1 MKMAVSDFFNFFS
14 MKKIYFYFLLFLS
27 VRLSAQQLSIEPAFW
42 WSGMQES
49 ELQLMVYGS
58 NIADY
63 KAAITSPHVYLK
75 ESVALESPNYK
86 LLYLDI
92 SKSVPETFDIVFT
105 NGKKKITIPYELKQR
120 DPSRK
125 NVKGFDSSDVLY
137 LIMPDRFANGD
148 PTNDQLP
155 MRMPYKVDRND
166 PNARHGG
173 DLKGISDHLDY
184 LHNLG
189 VTAIWLNP
197 VLEND
202 MDGGSYHG
210 YATTNYYRVDPRFG
224 SNDEYVKLIED
235 THAKGMKVVMDM
247 IFNHCGSDH
256 PWMKDIPSKDWFNNL
271 DPYVQTTHVKE
282 VYYDLYASQYDTKQM
297 TDGWFVPSMPDLNQ
311 RNRHVA
317 KYLIQNSIW
326 WIEYAGVDGIRQDT
340 YPYADYQMMIDW
352 CRAIENE
359 YPNYNIVGEA
369 WYNNPVGTA
378 FWQKD
383 SKLNNKENTQLKSV
397 MDFRLMGLAH
407 SAFFEET
414 GEWGGGLRN
423 IYEHM
428 ATDYVYPDI
437 YNVLRFLDN
446 HDTDRFLPEMLKNL
460 DSFKQG
466 ITFLLT
472 IPGIPQIYYGT
483 ELLMNGNKS
492 RSDGDI
498 RKDVPGGW
506 PNDSVDQFTAE
517 GRSELQNEA
526 FNFMQKLLKWRQGNE
541 ILAKGKM
548 KHYVPQN
555 GVYVYERYLNDK
567 SIVVFMNGT
576 SKEASIDLGRYTES
590 INNRKTAND
599 IISGQQIQFA
609 DKLVMSPRQIMI
621 FEI

>member
-1 MKMAVSDFFNFFS
+1 MAVSDFFNFFS

-352 CRAIENE
+352 CRAIEKE

>member
-1 MKMAVSDFFNFFS
+1 
-14 MKKIYFYFLLFLS
+14 MKKIYFYLLLFLS
-27 VRLSAQQLSIEPAFW
+27 IELSAQQINIEPAFW

-49 ELQLMVYGS
+49 ELQLMVYGN

-63 KAAITSPHVYLK
+63 KATITSPHVYLK

-155 MRMPYKVDRND
+155 MRMPYEVDRNN

-202 MDGGSYHG
+202 MEGGSYHG

-352 CRAIENE
+352 CRAIEKE

-378 FWQKD
+378 FWQKN

-428 ATDYVYPDI
+428 TTDYVYSDI

-446 HDTDRFLPEMLKNL
+446 HDTDRFLPEMPKNL

-492 RSDGDI
+492 KSDGDI

-506 PNDSVDQFTAE
+506 PDDSVNQFTAE

-541 ILAKGKM
+541 IIAKGKM

-590 INNRKTAND
+590 IKNRKTAND
-599 IISGQQIQFA
+599 IISGLQIQFA

>member
-1 MKMAVSDFFNFFS
+1 
-14 MKKIYFYFLLFLS
+14 MKKIFSFIIIFFATIS
-27 VRLSAQQLSIEPAFW
+27 VFSQKVSIEPAFW

-63 KAAITSPHVYLK
+63 KATITSPHVYLK

-105 NGKKKITIPYELKQR
+105 NGKKKISIPYELKQR

-352 CRAIENE
+352 CRAIEKE

-428 ATDYVYPDI
+428 TTDYVYPDI

-446 HDTDRFLPEMLKNL
+446 HDTDRFLPEMPKNL

-492 RSDGDI
+492 KSDGDI

-506 PNDSVDQFTAE
+506 PDDSVNQFTAE

-541 ILAKGKM
+541 IIAKGKM

-576 SKEASIDLGRYTES
+576 SKEVTIDLNRYDES
-590 INNRKTAND
+590 LKGKS
-599 IISGQQIQFA
+599 SGFDVLTNQQIQFHSSM
-609 DKLVMSPRQIMI
+609 KLLPR
-621 FEI
+621 EIHIVEL

>member
-1 MKMAVSDFFNFFS
+1 
-14 MKKIYFYFLLFLS
+14 
-27 VRLSAQQLSIEPAFW
+27 
-42 WSGMQES
+42 
-49 ELQLMVYGS
+49 
-58 NIADY
+58 
-63 KAAITSPHVYLK
+63 
-75 ESVALESPNYK
+75 
-86 LLYLDI
+86 
-92 SKSVPETFDIVFT
+92 
-105 NGKKKITIPYELKQR
+105 
-120 DPSRK
+120 
-125 NVKGFDSSDVLY
+125 
-137 LIMPDRFANGD
+137 
-148 PTNDQLP
+148 
-155 MRMPYKVDRND
+155 
-166 PNARHGG
+166 
-173 DLKGISDHLDY
+173 
-184 LHNLG
+184 
-189 VTAIWLNP
+189 
-197 VLEND
+197 
-202 MDGGSYHG
+202 
-210 YATTNYYRVDPRFG
+210 
-224 SNDEYVKLIED
+224 
-235 THAKGMKVVMDM
+235 
-247 IFNHCGSDH
+247 
-256 PWMKDIPSKDWFNNL
+256 
-271 DPYVQTTHVKE
+271 
-282 VYYDLYASQYDTKQM
+282 
-297 TDGWFVPSMPDLNQ
+297 
-311 RNRHVA
+311 
-317 KYLIQNSIW
+317 
-326 WIEYAGVDGIRQDT
+326 
-340 YPYADYQMMIDW
+340 
-352 CRAIENE
+352 
-359 YPNYNIVGEA
+359 
-369 WYNNPVGTA
+369 
-378 FWQKD
+378 
-383 SKLNNKENTQLKSV
+383 

-428 ATDYVYPDI
+428 TTDYVYPDI

-446 HDTDRFLPEMLKNL
+446 HDTDRFLPEMPKNL

-492 RSDGDI
+492 KSDGDI

-506 PNDSVDQFTAE
+506 PDDSVNQFTAE

-590 INNRKTAND
+590 IKNRKTAND

>member
-1 MKMAVSDFFNFFS
+1 
-14 MKKIYFYFLLFLS
+14 MKKIFSFIIIFFATIS
-27 VRLSAQQLSIEPAFW
+27 VFSQQLSIEPAFW

-63 KAAITSPHVYLK
+63 KATITSPHVYLK

-148 PTNDQLP
+148 HTNDQLP

-311 RNRHVA
+311 RNKHVA

-352 CRAIENE
+352 CRAIEKE

-428 ATDYVYPDI
+428 TTDYVYPDI

-446 HDTDRFLPEMLKNL
+446 HDTDRFLPEMPKNL

-492 RSDGDI
+492 KSDGDI

-506 PNDSVDQFTAE
+506 PDDSVNQFTAE

-541 ILAKGKM
+541 IIAKGKM

-576 SKEASIDLGRYTES
+576 SKEVTIDLNRYDES
-590 INNRKTAND
+590 LKGKS
-599 IISGQQIQFA
+599 SGFDVLTNQQIHFNSSM
-609 DKLVMSPRQIMI
+609 KLLPR
-621 FEI
+621 EIHIVEL

>member
-1 MKMAVSDFFNFFS
+1 
-14 MKKIYFYFLLFLS
+14 MKKIFSFIIIFFTTI
-27 VRLSAQQLSIEPAFW
+27 SAFSQQLSIEPAFW

-49 ELQLMVYGS
+49 ELQLMVYGN

-63 KAAITSPHVYLK
+63 KATITSPHVYLK

-120 DPSRK
+120 NPSRK

-189 VTAIWLNP
+189 VTSIWLNP

-352 CRAIENE
+352 CRAIEKE

-378 FWQKD
+378 FWQKN

-428 ATDYVYPDI
+428 TTDYVYSDI

-446 HDTDRFLPEMLKNL
+446 HDTDRFLPEMPKNL

-492 RSDGDI
+492 KSDGDI

-506 PNDSVDQFTAE
+506 PDDSVNQFTAE

-541 ILAKGKM
+541 IIAKGKM

-576 SKEASIDLGRYTES
+576 SKEVTIDLNRYDES
-590 INNRKTAND
+590 LKGKS
-599 IISGQQIQFA
+599 SGFDVLTNQQIQFHSSM
-609 DKLVMSPRQIMI
+609 KLLPR
-621 FEI
+621 EIHIVEL

>member
-1 MKMAVSDFFNFFS
+1 
-14 MKKIYFYFLLFLS
+14 MKKIFSSFIIIFFATIS
-27 VRLSAQQLSIEPAFW
+27 VFSQQLSIEPAFW

-49 ELQLMVYGS
+49 ELQLMVYGN

-63 KAAITSPHVYLK
+63 KATITSPHVYLK

-120 DPSRK
+120 NPSRK

-352 CRAIENE
+352 CRAIEKE

-378 FWQKD
+378 FWQKN

-428 ATDYVYPDI
+428 TTDYVYSDI

-446 HDTDRFLPEMLKNL
+446 HDTDRFLPEMPKNL

-492 RSDGDI
+492 KSDGDI

-506 PNDSVDQFTAE
+506 PDDSVNQFTAE

-541 ILAKGKM
+541 IIAKGKM

-576 SKEASIDLGRYTES
+576 SKEVTIDLNRYDES
-590 INNRKTAND
+590 LKGKS
-599 IISGQQIQFA
+599 SGFDVLTNQQIQFHSSM
-609 DKLVMSPRQIMI
+609 KLLPR
-621 FEI
+621 EIHIVEL

>member
-1 MKMAVSDFFNFFS
+1 
-14 MKKIYFYFLLFLS
+14 MKKIFSFIIIFFATIS
-27 VRLSAQQLSIEPAFW
+27 VFSQQVFIEPAFW
-42 WSGMQES
+42 WSGMQEP
-49 ELQLMVYGS
+49 ELQLMVYGN

-63 KAAITSPHVYLK
+63 KATITSPHVYLK

-105 NGKKKITIPYELKQR
+105 NGKKKITISYELKQR

-271 DPYVQTTHVKE
+271 NHYVQTTHVKE

-326 WIEYAGVDGIRQDT
+326 WIEYAGVNGIRQDT

-352 CRAIENE
+352 CRAIEKE

-383 SKLNNKENTQLKSV
+383 SKLNYKENTQLKSV

-428 ATDYVYPDI
+428 TTDYVYSDI

-446 HDTDRFLPEMLKNL
+446 HDTDRFLPEMPKNL

-492 RSDGDI
+492 KSDGDI

-506 PNDSVDQFTAE
+506 PDDSVNQFTAE

-590 INNRKTAND
+590 IKNRKTAND

>member
-1 MKMAVSDFFNFFS
+1 
-14 MKKIYFYFLLFLS
+14 
-27 VRLSAQQLSIEPAFW
+27 
-42 WSGMQES
+42 MQES

-63 KAAITSPHVYLK
+63 KATITSPHVYLK

-105 NGKKKITIPYELKQR
+105 NGKKKISIPYELKQR

-282 VYYDLYASQYDTKQM
+282 VYYDLYASKYDTKQM

-352 CRAIENE
+352 CRAIEKE

-378 FWQKD
+378 FWQKN

-397 MDFRLMGLAH
+397 MDFRLMGLTH

-428 ATDYVYPDI
+428 ATDYIYPDV

-446 HDTDRFLPEMLKNL
+446 HDTDRFLPEMPKNL

-492 RSDGDI
+492 KSDGDI

-506 PNDSVDQFTAE
+506 PDDSVNQFTAE

-541 ILAKGKM
+541 IIAKGKM

-576 SKEASIDLGRYTES
+576 SKEVTIDLNRYDES
-590 INNRKTAND
+590 LKGKS
-599 IISGQQIQFA
+599 SGFDVLTNQQIQFHSSM
-609 DKLVMSPRQIMI
+609 KLLPR
-621 FEI
+621 EIHIVEL

>member
-1 MKMAVSDFFNFFS
+1 
-14 MKKIYFYFLLFLS
+14 MKKIFSFIIIFFTTI
-27 VRLSAQQLSIEPAFW
+27 SAFSQQLSIEPAFW

-63 KAAITSPHVYLK
+63 KATITSPHVYLK

-352 CRAIENE
+352 CRAIEKE

-446 HDTDRFLPEMLKNL
+446 HDTDRFLPEMPKNL

-492 RSDGDI
+492 KSDGDI

-506 PNDSVDQFTAE
+506 PDDSVNQFTAE

-555 GVYVYERYLNDK
+555 GVYVYERSLGDQRLL
-567 SIVVFMNGT
+567 VFMNGT
-576 SKEASIDLGRYTES
+576 SGEVTINLDRYAES
-590 INNRKTAND
+590 IKGMSSAKDFLSGKT
-599 IISGQQIQFA
+599 ITLGET
-609 DKLVMSPRQIMI
+609 LTLSPKEVLLLQ
-621 FEI
+621 

>member
-1 MKMAVSDFFNFFS
+1 
-14 MKKIYFYFLLFLS
+14 MKKIFSSFIIILF
-27 VRLSAQQLSIEPAFW
+27 VTISAFSQQLSIEPAFW

-49 ELQLMVYGS
+49 ELQLMVYGN

-63 KAAITSPHVYLK
+63 KATIASPHVYLK

-92 SKSVPETFDIVFT
+92 SKSIPETFDIVFT

-125 NVKGFDSSDVLY
+125 DIKGFDSSDVLY

-148 PTNDQLP
+148 PTNDQIP

-202 MDGGSYHG
+202 MDGGAYHG

-271 DPYVQTTHVKE
+271 DHYVQSSHVKE
-282 VYYDLYASQYDTKQM
+282 VYYDPYASQYDTKQM

-352 CRAIENE
+352 CQAIEKE

-369 WYNNPVGTA
+369 WYNDPLGTA

-383 SKLNNKENTQLKSV
+383 SKLNYRENTQLKSV

-428 ATDYVYPDI
+428 TTDYVYPNI
-437 YNVLRFLDN
+437 YSVLRFLDN
-446 HDTDRFLPEMLKNL
+446 HDTDRFLPEMPKNL
-460 DSFKQG
+460 DGFKQG

-492 RSDGDI
+492 KSDGDI

-506 PNDSVDQFTAE
+506 PGDSVNQFTAE
-517 GRSELQNEA
+517 GRSALQNEA
-526 FNFMQKLLKWRQGNE
+526 FDFMQKLLKWRQGNE

-548 KHYVPQN
+548 RHYVPQN
-555 GVYVYERYLNDK
+555 GVYVYERYLNGK

-576 SKEASIDLGRYTES
+576 SKEAEIDLDRYAES
-590 INNRKTAND
+590 LKGKS
-599 IISGQQIQFA
+599 SGFDVFSNQQIHFNSSM
-609 DKLVMSPRQIMI
+609 KLLPR
-621 FEI
+621 EIHIVEL

>member
-1 MKMAVSDFFNFFS
+1 MKRIFF
-14 MKKIYFYFLLFLS
+14 YLLLFLS
-27 VRLSAQQLSIEPAFW
+27 VGLRAQQVSIEPAFW
-42 WSGMQES
+42 WSGMEES
-49 ELQLMVYGS
+49 ELQLMVYGN

-63 KAAITSPHVYLK
+63 KTTITSQNIYLK
-75 ESVALESPNYK
+75 ESVVLESPNYK
-86 LLYLDI
+86 VLYLDI
-92 SKSVPETFDIVFT
+92 SKSIPEKFDIVFT

-120 DPSRK
+120 EPSRRDI
-125 NVKGFDSSDVLY
+125 KGFDSSDVLY

-155 MRMPYKVDRND
+155 MRMPYKVDRNN

-184 LHNLG
+184 LSDLG

-202 MDGGSYHG
+202 MEGGSYHG
-210 YATTNYYRVDPRFG
+210 YATTNYYRIDPRFG
-224 SNDEYVKLIED
+224 TNDEYVKLIAD
-235 THAKGMKVVMDM
+235 AHAKGMKVVMDM

-256 PWMKDIPSKDWFNNL
+256 PWMKDVPSKDWFNNL
-271 DPYVQTTHVKE
+271 SPYVQTSHIKE
-282 VYYDLYASQYDTKQM
+282 VYFDNYASEYDKQLL
-297 TDGWFVPSMPDLNQ
+297 TDGWFVPTMPDLNQ

-352 CRAIENE
+352 CKAIDKE

-369 WYNNPVGTA
+369 WYNNPIGTA

-428 ATDYVYPDI
+428 ATDYIYPDI

-446 HDTDRFLPEMLKNL
+446 HDTDRFLPEMPKNL
-460 DSFKQG
+460 DNFKQG

-492 RSDGDI
+492 KSDGDI

-506 PNDSVDQFTAE
+506 PGDSVNQFTAE
-517 GRSELQNEA
+517 GRSKLQNEA

-541 ILAKGKM
+541 VIAKGKM
-548 KHYVPQN
+548 RHYVPQN
-555 GVYVYERYLNDK
+555 GVYVYERYLNGK
-567 SIVVFMNGT
+567 SILVFMNGT
-576 SKEASIDLGRYTES
+576 SKETAIDLNRYGES
-590 INNRKTAND
+590 LKGKS
-599 IISGQQIQFA
+599 SGFDVLSNQQIQFNSSM
-609 DKLVMSPRQIMI
+609 KLLPR
-621 FEI
+621 EIYIVEF

>member
-1 MKMAVSDFFNFFS
+1 
-14 MKKIYFYFLLFLS
+14 MKKIFSSFIIIFFATIS
-27 VRLSAQQLSIEPAFW
+27 VFSQQLSIEPAFW

-49 ELQLMVYGS
+49 ELQLMVYGN

-63 KAAITSPHVYLK
+63 KAAIASPHVYLK
-75 ESVALESPNYK
+75 ESVTLESPNYK

-92 SKSVPETFDIVFT
+92 SKSIPETFDIVFT
-105 NGKKKITIPYELKQR
+105 NGKKKIAIPYELKQR
-120 DPSRK
+120 NPSRK
-125 NVKGFDSSDVLY
+125 DIKGFDSSDVLY

-148 PTNDQLP
+148 PTNDKIP
-155 MRMPYKVDRND
+155 MRMPYEVDRNN

-224 SNDEYVKLIED
+224 SNDEYVKLVED

-271 DPYVQTTHVKE
+271 NHYVQTTHVKE

-428 ATDYVYPDI
+428 TTDYVYPDI

-446 HDTDRFLPEMLKNL
+446 HDTDRFLPEMPKNL

-492 RSDGDI
+492 KSDGDI

-506 PNDSVDQFTAE
+506 PDDSVNQFTAE

-541 ILAKGKM
+541 IIAKGKM

-555 GVYVYERYLNDK
+555 GVYVYERSLGDQRLL
-567 SIVVFMNGT
+567 VFMNGT
-576 SKEASIDLGRYTES
+576 SGEVTINLDRYAES
-590 INNRKTAND
+590 IKGMSSAKDFLSGKT
-599 IISGQQIQFA
+599 ITLGET
-609 DKLVMSPRQIMI
+609 LTLSPKEVLLLQ
-621 FEI
+621 

>member
-1 MKMAVSDFFNFFS
+1 
-14 MKKIYFYFLLFLS
+14 
-27 VRLSAQQLSIEPAFW
+27 
-42 WSGMQES
+42 
-49 ELQLMVYGS
+49 
-58 NIADY
+58 
-63 KAAITSPHVYLK
+63 
-75 ESVALESPNYK
+75 
-86 LLYLDI
+86 
-92 SKSVPETFDIVFT
+92 
-105 NGKKKITIPYELKQR
+105 
-120 DPSRK
+120 
-125 NVKGFDSSDVLY
+125 
-137 LIMPDRFANGD
+137 MPDRFANGD

-155 MRMPYKVDRND
+155 MRMPYEVDRNN

-202 MDGGSYHG
+202 MEGGSYHG

-224 SNDEYVKLIED
+224 TNEAYVKLIAD
-235 THAKGMKVVMDM
+235 AHAKSMKVVMDM

-352 CRAIENE
+352 CRAIEKE

-378 FWQKD
+378 FWQKN

-428 ATDYVYPDI
+428 TSDYVYPNI

-446 HDTDRFLPEMLKNL
+446 HDTDRFLPEMPKNL

-492 RSDGDI
+492 KSDGDI

-506 PNDSVDQFTAE
+506 PDDSVNQFTAE

-541 ILAKGKM
+541 IIAKGKM

-590 INNRKTAND
+590 IKNRKTAND
-599 IISGQQIQFA
+599 IISGLQIQFA

>member
-1 MKMAVSDFFNFFS
+1 
-14 MKKIYFYFLLFLS
+14 MKKIFSFIIIFFTTI
-27 VRLSAQQLSIEPAFW
+27 SAFSQQLSIEPAFW

-63 KAAITSPHVYLK
+63 KATITSPHVYLK

-148 PTNDQLP
+148 PTNDKLP

-224 SNDEYVKLIED
+224 SNDEYAKLIED

-352 CRAIENE
+352 CRAIEKE

-383 SKLNNKENTQLKSV
+383 SKLNNKENTHLKSV

-428 ATDYVYPDI
+428 TTDYVYSDI

-446 HDTDRFLPEMLKNL
+446 HDTDRFLPEMPKNL
-460 DSFKQG
+460 DGFKQG

-492 RSDGDI
+492 KSDGDI

-506 PNDSVDQFTAE
+506 PGDSVNQFTAE
-517 GRSELQNEA
+517 GRSALQNEA
-526 FNFMQKLLKWRQGNE
+526 FDFMQKLLKWRQGNE

-548 KHYVPQN
+548 RHYVPQN
-555 GVYVYERYLNDK
+555 GVYVYERYLNGK

-590 INNRKTAND
+590 IKNRKTAND

>member
-1 MKMAVSDFFNFFS
+1 
-14 MKKIYFYFLLFLS
+14 MKKMFSFIIIFFATI
-27 VRLSAQQLSIEPAFW
+27 SAFSQQLSIEPAFW

-256 PWMKDIPSKDWFNNL
+256 PWIKDIPSKDWFNNL

-352 CRAIENE
+352 CRAIEKE

-378 FWQKD
+378 FWQKN

-428 ATDYVYPDI
+428 TTDYVYSDI

-446 HDTDRFLPEMLKNL
+446 HDTDRFLPEMPKNL

-492 RSDGDI
+492 KSDGDI

-506 PNDSVDQFTAE
+506 PDDSVNQFTAE

-541 ILAKGKM
+541 IIAKGKM

-576 SKEASIDLGRYTES
+576 SKEVIIDLNRYDES
-590 INNRKTAND
+590 LKGKS
-599 IISGQQIQFA
+599 SGFDVLTNQQIQFHSSM
-609 DKLVMSPRQIMI
+609 KLLPR
-621 FEI
+621 EIHIVEL

>member
-1 MKMAVSDFFNFFS
+1 
-14 MKKIYFYFLLFLS
+14 MKKIFSSFIIIFFATIS
-27 VRLSAQQLSIEPAFW
+27 VFSQQLSIEPAFW

-49 ELQLMVYGS
+49 ELQLMVYGN

-63 KAAITSPHVYLK
+63 KATITSPHVYLK

-120 DPSRK
+120 NPSRK

-189 VTAIWLNP
+189 VTSIWLNP

-352 CRAIENE
+352 CRAIEKE

-428 ATDYVYPDI
+428 TTDYVYSDI

-446 HDTDRFLPEMLKNL
+446 HDTDRFLPEMPKNL

-492 RSDGDI
+492 KSDGDI

-506 PNDSVDQFTAE
+506 PDDSVNQFTAE

-541 ILAKGKM
+541 IIAKGKM

-576 SKEASIDLGRYTES
+576 SKEVTIDLNRYDES
-590 INNRKTAND
+590 LKGKS
-599 IISGQQIQFA
+599 SGFDVLTNQQIQFHSSM
-609 DKLVMSPRQIMI
+609 KLLPR
-621 FEI
+621 EIHIVEL

>member
-1 MKMAVSDFFNFFS
+1 
-14 MKKIYFYFLLFLS
+14 MKKIFSSFIIIFFATIS
-27 VRLSAQQLSIEPAFW
+27 VFSQQLSIEPAFW

-63 KAAITSPHVYLK
+63 KATITSPHVYLK

-105 NGKKKITIPYELKQR
+105 NGKKKISIPYELKQR

-202 MDGGSYHG
+202 MEGGSYHG

-256 PWMKDIPSKDWFNNL
+256 PWLKDIPSKDWFNNL
-271 DPYVQTTHVKE
+271 DHYVQTTHVKE
-282 VYYDLYASQYDTKQM
+282 VYYDPYASQYDTKQM

-352 CRAIENE
+352 CQAIEKE

-369 WYNNPVGTA
+369 WYNDPLGTA

-383 SKLNNKENTQLKSV
+383 SKLNYRENTQLKSV

-428 ATDYVYPDI
+428 TTDYVYPNI
-437 YNVLRFLDN
+437 YSVLRFLDN
-446 HDTDRFLPEMLKNL
+446 HDTDRFLPEMPKNL
-460 DSFKQG
+460 DGFKQG

-492 RSDGDI
+492 KSDGDI

-506 PNDSVDQFTAE
+506 PGDSVNQFTAE
-517 GRSELQNEA
+517 GRSALQNEA
-526 FNFMQKLLKWRQGNE
+526 FDFMQKLLKWRQGNE

-548 KHYVPQN
+548 RHYVPQN
-555 GVYVYERYLNDK
+555 GVYVYERYLNGK

-590 INNRKTAND
+590 IKNRKTAND

>member
-1 MKMAVSDFFNFFS
+1 
-14 MKKIYFYFLLFLS
+14 MKKIFSFIIIFFATI
-27 VRLSAQQLSIEPAFW
+27 SAFSQQLSIEPAFW

-49 ELQLMVYGS
+49 ELQLMVYGN

-63 KAAITSPHVYLK
+63 KATITSPHVYLK

-446 HDTDRFLPEMLKNL
+446 HDTDRFLPEMPKNL

-541 ILAKGKM
+541 IIAKGKM

-555 GVYVYERYLNDK
+555 GVYVYERSLGDQRLL
-567 SIVVFMNGT
+567 VFMNGT
-576 SKEASIDLGRYTES
+576 SGEVTINLDRYAES
-590 INNRKTAND
+590 IKGMSSAKDFLSGKT
-599 IISGQQIQFA
+599 ITLGET
-609 DKLVMSPRQIMI
+609 LTLSPKEVLLLQ
-621 FEI
+621 

>member
-1 MKMAVSDFFNFFS
+1 
-14 MKKIYFYFLLFLS
+14 MKKIFSSFIIIFFATI
-27 VRLSAQQLSIEPAFW
+27 SAFSQQLSIEPAFW

-63 KAAITSPHVYLK
+63 KATITSPHVYLK

-125 NVKGFDSSDVLY
+125 NIKRFDSSDVLY

-155 MRMPYKVDRND
+155 IRMPYKVDRND

-352 CRAIENE
+352 CRAIEKE

-428 ATDYVYPDI
+428 TTDYVYSDI

-446 HDTDRFLPEMLKNL
+446 HDTDRFLPEMPKNL

-492 RSDGDI
+492 KSDGDI

-506 PNDSVDQFTAE
+506 PDDSVNQFTAE

-541 ILAKGKM
+541 IIAKGKM

-590 INNRKTAND
+590 IKNRKTAND

>member
-1 MKMAVSDFFNFFS
+1 
-14 MKKIYFYFLLFLS
+14 MKKIFSFIIIFFTTI
-27 VRLSAQQLSIEPAFW
+27 SAFSQQLSIEPAFW

-49 ELQLMVYGS
+49 ELQLMVYGN

-63 KAAITSPHVYLK
+63 KATITSPHVYLK

-120 DPSRK
+120 NPSRK

-352 CRAIENE
+352 CRAIEKE

-378 FWQKD
+378 FWQKN

-428 ATDYVYPDI
+428 TTDYVYSDI

-446 HDTDRFLPEMLKNL
+446 HDTDRFLPEMPKNL

-492 RSDGDI
+492 KSDGDI

-506 PNDSVDQFTAE
+506 PDDSVNQFTAE

-541 ILAKGKM
+541 IIAKGKM

-567 SIVVFMNGT
+567 SIVVFNEWNFQR
-576 SKEASIDLGRYTES
+576 SNHRFKSI
-590 INNRKTAND
+590 
-599 IISGQQIQFA
+599 
-609 DKLVMSPRQIMI
+609 
-621 FEI
+621 

>member
-1 MKMAVSDFFNFFS
+1 
-14 MKKIYFYFLLFLS
+14 MKKIFSSFIIIFFATIS
-27 VRLSAQQLSIEPAFW
+27 VFSQQLSIEPAFW

-63 KAAITSPHVYLK
+63 KATITSPHVYLK

-105 NGKKKITIPYELKQR
+105 NGKKKISIPYELKQR

-428 ATDYVYPDI
+428 TTDYVYPDI

-446 HDTDRFLPEMLKNL
+446 HDTDRFLPEMPKNL

-492 RSDGDI
+492 KSDGDI

-506 PNDSVDQFTAE
+506 PDDSVNQFTAE

-541 ILAKGKM
+541 IIAKGKM

-555 GVYVYERYLNDK
+555 GVYVYERSLGDQRLL
-567 SIVVFMNGT
+567 VFMNGT
-576 SKEASIDLGRYTES
+576 SGEVTINLDRYAES
-590 INNRKTAND
+590 IKGMSSAKDFLSGKT
-599 IISGQQIQFA
+599 ITLGET
-609 DKLVMSPRQIMI
+609 LTLSPKEVLLLQ
-621 FEI
+621 

>member
-1 MKMAVSDFFNFFS
+1 
-14 MKKIYFYFLLFLS
+14 MKKIFSFIIIFFATIS
-27 VRLSAQQLSIEPAFW
+27 VFSQKVSIEPAFW

-63 KAAITSPHVYLK
+63 KATITSPHVYLK

-105 NGKKKITIPYELKQR
+105 NGKKKISIPYELKQR

-282 VYYDLYASQYDTKQM
+282 VYYDLYASKYDTKQM

-352 CRAIENE
+352 CRAIEKE

-378 FWQKD
+378 FWQKN

-397 MDFRLMGLAH
+397 MDFRLMGLTH

-428 ATDYVYPDI
+428 ATDYIYPDV

-446 HDTDRFLPEMLKNL
+446 HDTDRFLPEMPKNL

-492 RSDGDI
+492 KSDGDI

-506 PNDSVDQFTAE
+506 PDDSVNQFTAE

-541 ILAKGKM
+541 IIAKGKM

-576 SKEASIDLGRYTES
+576 SKEVTIDLNRYDES
-590 INNRKTAND
+590 LKGKS
-599 IISGQQIQFA
+599 SGFDVLTNQQIQFHSSM
-609 DKLVMSPRQIMI
+609 KLLPR
-621 FEI
+621 EIHIVEL

>member
-1 MKMAVSDFFNFFS
+1 MAASDFFSFFS
-14 MKKIYFYFLLFLS
+14 MKKIYFYLLLFLS
-27 VRLSAQQLSIEPAFW
+27 IELSAQQINIEPAFW

-49 ELQLMVYGS
+49 ELQLMVYGN

-352 CRAIENE
+352 CRAIEKE

-428 ATDYVYPDI
+428 TTDYVYSDI

-446 HDTDRFLPEMLKNL
+446 HDTDRFLPEMPKNL

-492 RSDGDI
+492 KSDGDI

-506 PNDSVDQFTAE
+506 PDDSVNQFTAE

-526 FNFMQKLLKWRQGNE
+526 FNFMQKLLKWRQGNK
-541 ILAKGKM
+541 IIAKGKM

-555 GVYVYERYLNDK
+555 GVYVYERYLGDQRLL
-567 SIVVFMNGT
+567 VFMNGT
-576 SKEASIDLGRYTES
+576 SGEVTINLDRYAES
-590 INNRKTAND
+590 IKGMSSAKDFLSGKT
-599 IISGQQIQFA
+599 ITLGET
-609 DKLVMSPRQIMI
+609 LTLSPKEVLLLQ
-621 FEI
+621 

>member
-1 MKMAVSDFFNFFS
+1 MAASDFFSFFS
-14 MKKIYFYFLLFLS
+14 MKKIYFYLLLFLS
-27 VRLSAQQLSIEPAFW
+27 IELSAQQINIEPAFW

-49 ELQLMVYGS
+49 ELQLMVYGN

-63 KAAITSPHVYLK
+63 KATITSPHVYLK

-155 MRMPYKVDRND
+155 MRMPYEVDRNN

-202 MDGGSYHG
+202 MEGGSYHG

-352 CRAIENE
+352 CRAIEKE

-378 FWQKD
+378 FWQKN

-428 ATDYVYPDI
+428 TTDYVYSDI

-446 HDTDRFLPEMLKNL
+446 HDTDRFLPEMPKNL

-492 RSDGDI
+492 KSDGDI

-506 PNDSVDQFTAE
+506 PDDSVNQFTAE

-541 ILAKGKM
+541 IIAKGKM

-590 INNRKTAND
+590 IKNRKTAND
-599 IISGQQIQFA
+599 IISGLQIQFA